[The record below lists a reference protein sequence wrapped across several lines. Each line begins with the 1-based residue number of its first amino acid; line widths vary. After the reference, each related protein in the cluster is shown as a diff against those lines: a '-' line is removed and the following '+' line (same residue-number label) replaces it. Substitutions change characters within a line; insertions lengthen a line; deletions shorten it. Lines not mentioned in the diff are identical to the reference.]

1 MSKLMKRAHC
11 KNRPAEKENEENE
24 ENKNENEGK
33 RLNFLEIKIKNNKG
47 RCEFDVYCKPALTN
61 VQIRPHSCILS
72 GMFWYYQRIERIS
85 CKS

>member
-1 MSKLMKRAHC
+1 MKRAHC

-61 VQIRPHSCILS
+61 V
-72 GMFWYYQRIERIS
+72 
-85 CKS
+85 